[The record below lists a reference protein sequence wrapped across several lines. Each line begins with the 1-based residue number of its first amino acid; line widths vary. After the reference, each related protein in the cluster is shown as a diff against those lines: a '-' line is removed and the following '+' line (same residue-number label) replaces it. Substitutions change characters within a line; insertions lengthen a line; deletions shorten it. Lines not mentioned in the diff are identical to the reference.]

1 MESASYDA
9 IVVGSGISGGWA
21 AKELTEKGLRVLLLE
36 RGRNVEH
43 VKDYVNATKAPWEYL
58 HRGGSTRAM
67 GEAYQVLRR
76 DLLNEKNLAFW
87 ANEKESPYTEVKRFD
102 WYRGY
107 QVGGRSLT
115 WGRQSYRWS
124 DFDFGANAKDGIAI
138 DWPIR
143 YQDLAPWY
151 DHVEKHAGISGSHE
165 GLPQLPD
172 GEFRSAHFNADD
184 GCRRGLDFCVGRRPI
199 ISTSSP
205 TFTIPRSIRPV
216 TTVPRPEIE
225 NTSSTGIKNGLSM
238 TR

>member
-1 MESASYDA
+1 MQSVGYDA

-58 HRGGSTRAM
+58 HRGGRTHAM
-67 GEAYQVLRR
+67 EEAYPVLKR
-76 DLLNEKNLAFW
+76 DYPLNEKNLSFW
-87 ANEKESPYTEVKRFD
+87 VDEKESPYTEIKRFD

-124 DFDFGANAKDGIAI
+124 DFDFEANAKEGVAV

-143 YQDLAPWY
+143 YEDLAPWY
-151 DHVEKHAGISGSHE
+151 DHVEKHAG
-165 GLPQLPD
+165 
-172 GEFRSAHFNADD
+172 RSEEH
-184 GCRRGLDFCVGRRPI
+184 
-199 ISTSSP
+199 TSELQSP
-205 TFTIPRSIRPV
+205 C
-216 TTVPRPEIE
+216 
-225 NTSSTGIKNGLSM
+225 
-238 TR
+238 